1 MTHIKLFLMRHS
13 KSCCNHLRLNHPEL
27 KEISNQL
34 ADPGLTVEGERV
46 ATAYGPA
53 LRRRLQAAGFDTEG
67 CLVASS
73 ELKRARQT
81 AAIVFGR
88 PSKPLP
94 HFKEFGVL
102 PENTP
107 GGQRYSEPKWG
118 AFIAKIAGQVKDG
131 DSVAVVGHGSYLRSL
146 WPKLTGAARTTNLRN
161 MDGIL
166 LDADVSAAGIR
177 VHSHREILCPL
188 RFNDGADRCR
198 PVDERKLNA
207 LGRRMTKRQRCQRG
221 GGSMPLGMYVNG
233 AQMQGTT
240 GEPSGLDLGVS
251 TDTMARTGI
260 SQTGG
265 SYRQGRRQGRSLVK
279 RPPTMCGCDQRGG
292 FVPSVMGAFVTNGL
306 QLAPVASYVGYRMYK
321 NQKPT
326 RKATGSKRTRRTRR
340 TRRSSSRT

>member
-1 MTHIKLFLMRHS
+1 MPRIKLFLMRHS

-27 KEISNQL
+27 QEISNQL

-46 ATAYGPA
+46 ATAYGPM
-53 LRRRLQAAGFDTEG
+53 LRRSLSKAGFDTDG

-81 AAIVFGR
+81 ARLVFGR
-88 PSKPLP
+88 PSTPLP

-107 GGQRYSEPKWG
+107 TGQRYSPPKWG
-118 AFIAKIAGQVKDG
+118 AFIATIAGQVKDG
-131 DSVAVVGHGSYLRSL
+131 DSMVVVGHGSYLTSL
-146 WPKLTGAARTTNLRN
+146 WPKLTGKTRPTKLRN

-198 PVDERKLNA
+198 PVDERKITV
-207 LGRRMTKRQRCQRG
+207 LGKRMTKKQRCQKG
-221 GGSMPLGMYVNG
+221 GGSMPLGIYQDG

-240 GEPSGLDLGVS
+240 GEPSGLDLGIS
-251 TDTMARTGI
+251 TGSMARTGI

-265 SYRQGRRQGRSLVK
+265 SRRQGRRQTGGRRFNTAK
-279 RPPTMCGCDQRGG
+279 KPFCGCDSQRGG
-292 FVPSVMGAFVTNGL
+292 FSPSIMGAFVTNGL

-326 RKATGSKRTRRTRR
+326 RKAKGSKRTTRR
-340 TRRSSSRT
+340 ASSRT

>member
-1 MTHIKLFLMRHS
+1 MPRIKLFLMRHS

-27 KEISNQL
+27 QEISNQL

-46 ATAYGPA
+46 ATAYGP
-53 LRRRLQAAGFDTEG
+53 LLKQSLSKAGFDVKG
-67 CLVASS
+67 CHVASS

-81 AAIVFGR
+81 ARIVFGR

-94 HFKEFGVL
+94 HFKEFGML

-107 GGQRYSEPKWG
+107 TGQRYSEPKWG
-118 AFIAKIAGQVKDG
+118 PFIAHLAGQVKDG
-131 DSVAVVGHGSYLRSL
+131 DSMVVVGHGSYLTSL
-146 WPKLTGAARTTNLRN
+146 WPKLTGAARPTKLRN

-177 VHSHREILCPL
+177 VHSHREIRCPL
-188 RFNDGADRCR
+188 RFNDGDDRCMV
-198 PVDERKLNA
+198 PDERKLNA
-207 LGRRMTKRQRCQRG
+207 LGKRMTKRQRCQKG
-221 GGSMPLGMYVNG
+221 GASMPLAYVQDG

-240 GEPSGLDLGVS
+240 GTPSGLDIGIS

-265 SYRQGRRQGRSLVK
+265 SRRQTK
-279 RPPTMCGCDQRGG
+279 RPTTCGCDQRGG
-292 FVPSVMGAFVTNGL
+292 FIPSVMGAFVANGA
-306 QLAPVASYVGYRMYK
+306 QLAPVATFLGYRMYK
-321 NQKPT
+321 NQKQT
-326 RKATGSKRTRRTRR
+326 RKGSRKTRRTKR

>member
-1 MTHIKLFLMRHS
+1 MRHS
-13 KSCCNHLRLNHPEL
+13 KSCCNHLRINHPEL

-34 ADPGLTVEGERV
+34 PDPGLTVEGEHV
-46 ATAYGPA
+46 AKLYGPI
-53 LRRRLQAAGFDTEG
+53 LRQRLQAAGFDTEG
-67 CLVASS
+67 CHVASS

-81 AAIVFGR
+81 AALVFGR
-88 PSKPLP
+88 PSTPLP
-94 HFKEFGVL
+94 HFKEFGAL

-107 GGQRYSEPKWG
+107 TGQRYSEPKWG
-118 AFIAKIAGQVKDG
+118 AFIAKIASQVKEG
-131 DSVAVVGHGSYLRSL
+131 DSIVVVGHGSYLTSL
-146 WPKLTGAARTTNLRN
+146 WPKLTGKKRPTKLRN

-166 LDADVSAAGIR
+166 LNADVSAAGIR
-177 VHSHREILCPL
+177 VHSHREFLCPL
-188 RFNDGADRCR
+188 RPRDAIDRC
-198 PVDERKLNA
+198 VVTDERKLNA
-207 LGRRMTKRQRCQRG
+207 LGKRMTKRQRCQKG

-240 GEPSGLDLGVS
+240 GEPSGLDLGIS

-265 SYRQGRRQGRSLVK
+265 SRRQGRRQGRSLTK
-279 RPPTMCGCDQRGG
+279 RPTMCGCDSQRGG

-326 RKATGSKRTRRTRR
+326 RKAKGSKRTRRTRR
-340 TRRSSSRT
+340 TRRASSRT